1 MTAEINLVSEG
12 VKFMIL
18 GMGTVFVFLILM
30 IFTLQIQAKVIQK
43 FFPQTNIPHKRDES
57 ASKKDV
63 NEDKRVVAA
72 ITGAVTA
79 FKKS

>member
-1 MTAEINLVSEG
+1 MGTEEINLVSEG

-30 IFTLQIQAKVIQK
+30 IVVLNVQAKVIHR
-43 FFPQTNIPHKRDES
+43 FFPQTSQPQAQSNTSP
-57 ASKKDV
+57 KKKSD
-63 NEDKRVVAA
+63 DKKIVAA

-79 FKKS
+79 YRK